1 MRKRLTLFLCLLV
14 AGTTYAQKSKPLSI
28 GLINSRI
35 TDPSEKIDL
44 GQGLR
49 GDYSTK
55 RETMGLEV
63 LYGVMPGWKMKNTI
77 GLTFY
82 NSQLPISTPQ
92 ITLSKGNQI
101 SETALSLSHAVLYD
115 LWNCRTVDHDLH
127 LSLNPYVELSYV
139 HTLTGAGEK
148 KLDGGFDDLKSSEA
162 GEWIRTYHQAATNER
177 KNMPASNLS
186 VAGGLQAEIVLL
198 KHFAIFYTIG
208 YSQSLFGHSRIDLNY
223 LYTGNQVGTV
233 GRTSQDAG
241 LVQSFGI
248 RWYIK

>member
-1 MRKRLTLFLCLLV
+1 MRKNLLLFLCLLV

-28 GLINSRI
+28 GLITSRV
-35 TDPSEKIDL
+35 TDPSEKTDL

-55 RETMGLEV
+55 REMMGMEV

-92 ITLSKGNQI
+92 NTLSKGNQI

-115 LWNCRTVDHDLH
+115 LWSCRTADHDLR
-127 LSLNPYVELSYV
+127 LSLNPYVELSYA

-148 KLDGGFDDLKSSEA
+148 KFEGGFDDLKSAETA
-162 GEWIRTYHQAATNER
+162 EWIRTYHQAAVNGR
-177 KNMPASNLS
+177 KNMPAANLS
-186 VAGGLQAEIVLL
+186 VAGGLQAEMVLL
-198 KHFAIFYTIG
+198 KHFGVFYTIG

-223 LYTGNQVGTV
+223 LYTGDQVGSI
-233 GRTSQDAG
+233 GRTSKDAG